1 MPKFIIGYG
10 LAEHTDVIEA
20 PDRETALNE
29 AAGRSALD
37 GIPPPEAYP
46 HKGEESDGDW
56 SWAIPYTEDKAWD
69 LGLLDPPKQ
78 RDERL
83 TPWWG

>member
-20 PDRETALNE
+20 PNLEAALNE
-29 AAGRSALD
+29 AVGRSAID
-37 GIPPPEAYP
+37 GITDLSEA
-46 HKGEESDGDW
+46 DGDW
-56 SWAIPYTEDKAWD
+56 SWAIPYSEDKAWD

-78 RDERL
+78 RDPDRA
-83 TPWWG
+83 PWWG

>member
-20 PDRETALNE
+20 PNQEAALNE
-29 AAGRSALD
+29 AVGRSALD
-37 GIPPPEAYP
+37 GIEDI
-46 HKGEESDGDW
+46 KGDDGDW

-78 RDERL
+78 SKQAV
-83 TPWWG
+83 WWG

>member
-20 PDRETALNE
+20 PNQEAALNE
-29 AAGRSALD
+29 AYGRSALD
-37 GIPPPEAYP
+37 GIVEDRD
-46 HKGEESDGDW
+46 DGDW

-78 RDERL
+78 KQSA
-83 TPWWG
+83 WWG

>member
-1 MPKFIIGYG
+1 MPKYIIGFG

-20 PDRETALNE
+20 PNQEAALNE

-37 GIPPPEAYP
+37 GISPQN
-46 HKGEESDGDW
+46 GEERDDGDW

-69 LGLLDPPKQ
+69 LGLLDPPKAAKQ
-78 RDERL
+78 AA
-83 TPWWG
+83 WWG

>member
-10 LAEHTDVIEA
+10 LAEHVDTIEA
-20 PDRETALNE
+20 PTLEAARNE
-29 AAGRSALD
+29 AVGRSVLEGSLTAE
-37 GIPPPEAYP
+37 EAAD
-46 HKGEESDGDW
+46 EDW

>member
-10 LAEHTDVIEA
+10 LAEHVDTIEA
-20 PDRETALNE
+20 PTLEAARDE

-37 GIPPPEAYP
+37 GIEGLSGA
-46 HKGEESDGDW
+46 DGDW
-56 SWAIPYTEDKAWD
+56 SWAIPYTEHKAWD